1 MKYTSTAILAL
12 IFLVSC
18 SERENEKVPEYKETG
33 HLIKQLEEIDI
44 DTYQQYIN
52 ERESLESKYL
62 SKMNQQQKRKS
73 EYQLVKEEFDSSFR
87 DHIEYADRRVPEL
100 NIAIEKIE
108 DQLRVVNNNLNE
120 WIQDLN
126 SLNQDPSSDDFV
138 SELRSEIKSLEKTAA
153 DLMRKRVDLFLQF
166 RKYELSQED
175 PAIQSELNAILKEA
189 ELATKKASQ
198 NLN

>member
-1 MKYTSTAILAL
+1 MKYISTAILAL

-18 SERENEKVPEYKETG
+18 SERENEKVTEYKETG

-52 ERESLESKYL
+52 ERMDLETKYL

-108 DQLRVVNNNLNE
+108 DQLWVVNNILNE

>member
-1 MKYTSTAILAL
+1 MKYISTAILAL

-18 SERENEKVPEYKETG
+18 SERENDKVPEYKETG

-189 ELATKKASQ
+189 ELATKKASE

>member
-1 MKYTSTAILAL
+1 M
-12 IFLVSC
+12 
-18 SERENEKVPEYKETG
+18 R
-33 HLIKQLEEIDI
+33 
-44 DTYQQYIN
+44 

-62 SKMNQQQKRKS
+62 TKMNQQQKRKS
-73 EYQLVKEEFDSSFR
+73 EYQSVKDEFDSSFR

-108 DQLRVVNNNLNE
+108 DQLRVINTNM
-120 WIQDLN
+120 DLYIEDLTA
-126 SLNQDPSSDDFV
+126 LNQDPSSSDFV
-138 SELRSEIKSLEKTAA
+138 SDLRLEIKSLEKTAA

>member
-18 SERENEKVPEYKETG
+18 SERENDKVPEYKETG

-52 ERESLESKYL
+52 ERMDLETKYL

>member
-18 SERENEKVPEYKETG
+18 SERENEKVTEYKETG

-108 DQLRVVNNNLNE
+108 DQLRAVNNNLNE

>member
-18 SERENEKVPEYKETG
+18 SERENDKVPEYKETG

-44 DTYQQYIN
+44 DTYLQYIK

-62 SKMNQQQKRKS
+62 TKMNQQQKRKS

-108 DQLRVVNNNLNE
+108 DQLRVINNNM
-120 WIQDLN
+120 DLYIEDLTA
-126 SLNQDPSSDDFV
+126 LNQDPSSSDFV
-138 SELRSEIKSLEKTAA
+138 SDLRLEIKSLEKTAA

-166 RKYELSQED
+166 RKYELSQDD
-175 PAIQSELNAILKEA
+175 PAIQNELNAILREA

>member
-1 MKYTSTAILAL
+1 MKYISTAILAL

>member
-1 MKYTSTAILAL
+1 MKYTSSSILAI

-18 SERENEKVPEYKETG
+18 SERENDKVTEYKETG

-52 ERESLESKYL
+52 ERMDLETKYL

-126 SLNQDPSSDDFV
+126 SLNQDPSSDNFA

>member
-1 MKYTSTAILAL
+1 MKYILQNILAL

-18 SERENEKVPEYKETG
+18 SERENDKVPEYKETG

-52 ERESLESKYL
+52 ERIDLETKYL

-108 DQLRVVNNNLNE
+108 DQIRFENNNMNE
-120 WIQDLN
+120 YIQELIN
-126 SLNQDPSSDDFV
+126 FNQDPSTSDFV
-138 SELRSEIKSLEKTAA
+138 TKKRSKIESLEKTAA
-153 DLMRKRVDLFLQF
+153 DLMRKRVDLYLQF

-175 PAIQSELNAILKEA
+175 TTIQNELNAILREA

>member
-1 MKYTSTAILAL
+1 MKYISTAILAL

-52 ERESLESKYL
+52 ERMDLETKYL

>member
-1 MKYTSTAILAL
+1 MDL
-12 IFLVSC
+12 
-18 SERENEKVPEYKETG
+18 ET
-33 HLIKQLEEIDI
+33 
-44 DTYQQYIN
+44 
-52 ERESLESKYL
+52 KYL

>member
-18 SERENEKVPEYKETG
+18 SERENEKVTEYKETG

-52 ERESLESKYL
+52 ERIDLETKYL

>member
-1 MKYTSTAILAL
+1 MKYISTAILAL

-18 SERENEKVPEYKETG
+18 SERENEKVTEYKETG

>member
-1 MKYTSTAILAL
+1 MKNTSSAILAL

-18 SERENEKVPEYKETG
+18 SEREKEKVPEYKETG

-44 DTYQQYIN
+44 GTYQQYIN
-52 ERESLESKYL
+52 ERLDLETKYL
-62 SKMNQQQKRKS
+62 GKMNQQQKRKS

-108 DQLRVVNNNLNE
+108 DQLRVINNNM
-120 WIQDLN
+120 DLYIEDLTA
-126 SLNQDPSSDDFV
+126 LNQDPSSSDFV
-138 SELRSEIKSLEKTAA
+138 SDLKLEIKSLEKTAA

-166 RKYELSQED
+166 RKYELSQDD
-175 PAIQSELNAILKEA
+175 PAVQNELNAILREA

>member
-18 SERENEKVPEYKETG
+18 SERENEKLTEYKETG

-52 ERESLESKYL
+52 ERMDLETKYL

>member
-1 MKYTSTAILAL
+1 M
-12 IFLVSC
+12 
-18 SERENEKVPEYKETG
+18 
-33 HLIKQLEEIDI
+33 
-44 DTYQQYIN
+44 
-52 ERESLESKYL
+52 
-62 SKMNQQQKRKS
+62 
-73 EYQLVKEEFDSSFR
+73 
-87 DHIEYADRRVPEL
+87 
-100 NIAIEKIE
+100 
-108 DQLRVVNNNLNE
+108 NE

>member
-1 MKYTSTAILAL
+1 MKYISTAILAL

-18 SERENEKVPEYKETG
+18 SERENEKVTEYKETG

-52 ERESLESKYL
+52 ERMDLETKYL

-175 PAIQSELNAILKEA
+175 TTIQNELNAILKEA

>member
-52 ERESLESKYL
+52 ERKSLESKYL

>member
-1 MKYTSTAILAL
+1 MKYISTAILAL

-18 SERENEKVPEYKETG
+18 SERENEKVTEYKETG

-52 ERESLESKYL
+52 ERMYLETKYL

>member
-1 MKYTSTAILAL
+1 MKYISTAILAL

-18 SERENEKVPEYKETG
+18 SERENEKVTEYKETG

-52 ERESLESKYL
+52 ERMDLETKYL

-175 PAIQSELNAILKEA
+175 PAIQSELNANRKEA

>member
-1 MKYTSTAILAL
+1 MKYISTAILAL

-18 SERENEKVPEYKETG
+18 SERENEKVTEYKETG

-175 PAIQSELNAILKEA
+175 PAIQRELNAILKEA

>member
-1 MKYTSTAILAL
+1 MKYISTAILAL

-18 SERENEKVPEYKETG
+18 SERENEKVTEYKETG

-52 ERESLESKYL
+52 ERMDLETKYL

>member
-1 MKYTSTAILAL
+1 MKYTSSSILAI

-18 SERENEKVPEYKETG
+18 SERENDKVTEYKETG

-108 DQLRVVNNNLNE
+108 DQLRMISNNMNE
-120 WIQDLN
+120 YIKDLTA
-126 SLNQDPSSDDFV
+126 LNQDPSSNDFV
-138 SELRSEIKSLEKTAA
+138 SDLRAEIKSLEKTAA
-153 DLMRKRVDLFLQF
+153 DLMRKRVDLYLQF

>member
-1 MKYTSTAILAL
+1 MKYILQNILAL

-18 SERENEKVPEYKETG
+18 SERENDKVPEYKETG

-52 ERESLESKYL
+52 ERMDLETKYL

>member
-1 MKYTSTAILAL
+1 MKYISTAILAL

-18 SERENEKVPEYKETG
+18 SERENEKVTEYKETG

-52 ERESLESKYL
+52 ERIDLETKYL

-87 DHIEYADRRVPEL
+87 DHIEYADRRVPVL

>member
-18 SERENEKVPEYKETG
+18 SERENEKVTEYKETG

>member
-18 SERENEKVPEYKETG
+18 SERENEKVTEYKETG

-52 ERESLESKYL
+52 ERMYLETKYL

>member
-1 MKYTSTAILAL
+1 MNKNNQDHNVMCVIGDGAMTGGMAYEALNNLGYHRTQLTVILNDNSFS
-12 IFLVSC
+12 I
-18 SERENEKVPEYKETG
+18 SESVG
-33 HLIKQLEEIDI
+33 GL
-44 DTYQQYIN
+44 
-52 ERESLESKYL
+52 SKYL
-62 SKMNQQQKRKS
+62 TKMNQQQKRKS
-73 EYQLVKEEFDSSFR
+73 EYQSVKDEFDSSFR

-108 DQLRVVNNNLNE
+108 DQLRVINTNM
-120 WIQDLN
+120 DLYIEDLTA
-126 SLNQDPSSDDFV
+126 LNQDPSSSDFV
-138 SELRSEIKSLEKTAA
+138 SDLRLEIKSLEKTAA

>member
-18 SERENEKVPEYKETG
+18 SERENEKVTEYKETG

-52 ERESLESKYL
+52 ERMDLETKYL

>member
-1 MKYTSTAILAL
+1 MKYTSSSILAI

-18 SERENEKVPEYKETG
+18 SERENEKLTEYKETG

-52 ERESLESKYL
+52 ERMDLETKYL

>member
-1 MKYTSTAILAL
+1 MKYISTAILAL

-18 SERENEKVPEYKETG
+18 SERENEKVTEYKETG

-52 ERESLESKYL
+52 ERMYLETKYL

-126 SLNQDPSSDDFV
+126 SLNQDPSSDDFA

>member
-1 MKYTSTAILAL
+1 MKYISTAILAL

-18 SERENEKVPEYKETG
+18 SERENEKVTEYKEAG
-33 HLIKQLEEIDI
+33 HQIKQLEEIDI

-52 ERESLESKYL
+52 ERMDLETKYL